1 MKTKKSKTTAVRKV
15 DAAPRKL
22 RADALQNRER
32 ILQVAKQ
39 AFTEVG
45 PDVSLDE
52 IAKLAVVGPGTL
64 YRHFPTRDALVGE
77 VYRTELEK
85 LKEAEKRFAESL
97 PPLEALRAWMLT
109 FVDYMATKLIIL
121 PAINLTTCGPEKVF
135 ERSGPLIT
143 TAIDSLMRR
152 AVESGD
158 LRGDVS
164 GMDMLRALAG
174 LWAVAPMEDWQVSA
188 RKMVA
193 TGWPAPC
200 HRSAGCMVCAASRA
214 AARARSAALPR
225 AGGSSGW
232 RVSWWPSG
240 AMRASARAR

>member
-1 MKTKKSKTTAVRKV
+1 MTKKEGKKTAMSKVEV
-15 DAAPRKL
+15 GPRKL
-22 RADALQNRER
+22 RMDALKNRER

-39 AFTEVG
+39 AFTEIG

-77 VYRTELEK
+77 VYRAELEK
-85 LKEAEKRFAESL
+85 LTVAEQRFSESL

-121 PAINLTTCGPEKVF
+121 PAINLMTCGPEKVF
-135 ERSGPLIT
+135 EQSGPLIK

-174 LWAVAPMEDWQVSA
+174 LWAVAPTEDWPVSA
-188 RKMVA
+188 RKMVEILLL
-193 TGWPAPC
+193 G
-200 HRSAGCMVCAASRA
+200 
-214 AARARSAALPR
+214 AR
-225 AGGSSGW
+225 
-232 RVSWWPSG
+232 RV
-240 AMRASARAR
+240 

>member
-143 TAIDSLMRR
+143 TAIEALVAR

-164 GMDMLRALAG
+164 GMDMLRAVAG
-174 LWAVAPMEDWQVSA
+174 LSYVAPTADWAESA
-188 RKMVA
+188 KKMVEILIL
-193 TGWPAPC
+193 GLRP
-200 HRSAGCMVCAASRA
+200 G
-214 AARARSAALPR
+214 
-225 AGGSSGW
+225 
-232 RVSWWPSG
+232 
-240 AMRASARAR
+240 ASA

>member
-1 MKTKKSKTTAVRKV
+1 MTVKKTKKKKTTVV
-15 DAAPRKL
+15 SEGQVAPRKL

-85 LKEAEKRFAESL
+85 LKAAEQRFSATL

-121 PAINLTTCGPEKVF
+121 PAINLMACGSEKVF
-135 ERSGPLIT
+135 EQSGPLIM
-143 TAIDSLMRR
+143 TAIDALMRR
-152 AVESGD
+152 AVASGD
-158 LRGDVS
+158 LRSDVS

-174 LWAVAPMEDWQVSA
+174 LWAVAPTEDWPVSA
-188 RKMVA
+188 RKMVEILLL
-193 TGWPAPC
+193 G
-200 HRSAGCMVCAASRA
+200 
-214 AARARSAALPR
+214 ARRT
-225 AGGSSGW
+225 
-232 RVSWWPSG
+232 
-240 AMRASARAR
+240 

>member
-1 MKTKKSKTTAVRKV
+1 MTTKKAKKTAMSKVEV
-15 DAAPRKL
+15 APRRL

-77 VYRTELEK
+77 VYRAELEK
-85 LKEAEKRFAESL
+85 LKAAEQRFSESL

-121 PAINLTTCGPEKVF
+121 PAINLMTCGPEKVF
-135 ERSGPLIT
+135 EQSGPLIT

-174 LWAVAPMEDWQVSA
+174 LWAVAPSDDWAASA
-188 RKMVA
+188 RKMVEILLL
-193 TGWPAPC
+193 G
-200 HRSAGCMVCAASRA
+200 
-214 AARARSAALPR
+214 AR
-225 AGGSSGW
+225 
-232 RVSWWPSG
+232 RV
-240 AMRASARAR
+240 

>member
-1 MKTKKSKTTAVRKV
+1 MTTKKGKKTSMSTVEVAR
-15 DAAPRKL
+15 RRL

-39 AFTEVG
+39 AFAEVG

-77 VYRTELEK
+77 VYRAELEK
-85 LKEAEKRFAESL
+85 LKAAEQRFSESL

-121 PAINLTTCGPEKVF
+121 PAINLMTCGPEKVF
-135 ERSGPLIT
+135 EKSGPLIT

-174 LWAVAPMEDWQVSA
+174 LWAVAPTEDWAASA
-188 RKMVA
+188 RKMVEILLL
-193 TGWPAPC
+193 G
-200 HRSAGCMVCAASRA
+200 SR
-214 AARARSAALPR
+214 
-225 AGGSSGW
+225 
-232 RVSWWPSG
+232 RV
-240 AMRASARAR
+240 